1 MGEKGTEA
9 PVLELQNITF
19 GYPPTPGLATPV
31 RSLEGAAVRGASLA
45 LHPGE
50 RVALLGHN
58 GSGKSTLVRVASG
71 GIAPTSG
78 SVVLDGTVLS
88 WNTAHDLWEHRR
100 AVGVVG
106 QDPDDQMV
114 ASTVFEEVAFGPC
127 NLGLPAKEVRSRVEL
142 ALERCCLSGLE
153 ARDVSTLSGGQRQ
166 RVALAGVLA
175 MHPRYLLLD
184 EPCSMLDREARHS
197 VLRVVDEA
205 ACAGCGVLH
214 VTHELED
221 VIDYDRVFVMEE
233 GRVVWEGTPRA
244 LLSDRDALARSRC
257 LVSDALRRSFGDTHG
272 SGRAS
277 DKGVLWG
284 MDADAASCAACKEEA
299 LSASSVSFAY
309 DDGTRRGR
317 RKGHPTALALEDVSL
332 RVAHGGAVLVSG
344 PTGSGKSTLMRLLA
358 GLLRP
363 SRGSVTVDGRPA
375 CSELVACS
383 FQRAEDQLF
392 ADTVLDDVTF
402 GPRNLGCSHEEAVRR
417 ARLALGRVGL
427 DPDTFGARSTF
438 GLSGGQMRR
447 VALAGVLAMETP
459 FVALDEPTVG
469 LDADG
474 LRDLRELVSGLRSS
488 GVGVVIVSHD
498 VERCLPM
505 VDGLLELRDGRVVA
519 CGADSPAEYPAKGR
533 TDRGDD
539 AMPDGSQEV
548 RP

>member
-1 MGEKGTEA
+1 M
-9 PVLELQNITF
+9 LELRDITF
-19 GYPPTPGLATPV
+19 GYPPA
-31 RSLEGAAVRGASLA
+31 SLGPDSPSVASEAIAVRGAGLVV
-45 LHPGE
+45 HPGE

-58 GSGKSTLVRVASG
+58 GSGKSTLLRIASG
-71 GIAPTSG
+71 GVAPTSG
-78 SVVLDGTVLS
+78 DVVLYGTTLS
-88 WNTAHDLWEHRR
+88 WSDSHTLWEHRR

-127 NLGLPAKEVRSRVEL
+127 NLGLPAKEIRSCVSL
-142 ALERCCLSGLE
+142 ALEQCRLVGFD

-175 MHPRYLLLD
+175 MQPQYLLLD
-184 EPCSMLDREARHS
+184 EPCSMLDRKARQG
-197 VLRVVDEA
+197 VLRVVDKA
-205 ACAGCGVLH
+205 AHEGCGVLH

-221 VIDYDRVFVMEE
+221 VIDYDRVLVMEE

-257 LVSDALRRSFGDTHG
+257 LVSGALRRSFGDAHG
-272 SGRAS
+272 NEPAS
-277 DKGVLWG
+277 DKYVLRG
-284 MDADAASCAACKEEA
+284 MDTDAASYVACKEEA
-299 LSASSVSFAY
+299 LNASAVSFAY

-317 RKGHPTALALEDVSL
+317 RRGHPTALALEDVSL
-332 RVAHGGAVLVSG
+332 CVAHGGAVLVSG

-363 SRGSVTVDGRPA
+363 SEGTVAVDGRPT
-375 CSELVACS
+375 CPELVACS

-392 ADTVLDDVTF
+392 ADTVLDDVAF
-402 GPRNLGCSHEEAVRR
+402 GPRNLGCSHEESVRR
-417 ARLALGRVGL
+417 ARSALGRVGL
-427 DPDTFGARSTF
+427 DPDAFGARSPF

-459 FVALDEPTVG
+459 FVALDEPTIG

-474 LRDLRELVSGLRSS
+474 LRDLRKLVSDLRSS
-488 GVGVVIVSHD
+488 GTGVVIVSHD

-505 VDGLLELRDGRVVA
+505 VDGLLELRDGHAVV
-519 CGADSPAEYPAKGR
+519 CGADSPAECPVKGCVG
-533 TDRGDD
+533 RGDG
-539 AMPDGSQEV
+539 AVCDGHPEV